1 MKSLVVFAA
10 DPLKNYLEKGELKE
24 RYWNP
29 HEIFSEIHVISF
41 CDYDV
46 DGEKVQ
52 TLFGKADVFVH
63 AIGRPSLLNFP
74 LLCYKAKKI
83 IGQIKPDLIRGQ
95 GLWHAGSIAAY
106 CGHSLSIPTVVSVHT
121 NRNMQRKLYPSIR
134 LKLIK
139 ILEWYTIR
147 RAKVLLTVSNYLRNH
162 IKQRSGQLVFTSY
175 NRVYGDQFDHR
186 RNYSVNGRRYRLLTV
201 MRLDYP
207 KDPFTI
213 INSIQSICDAD
224 LTIVGQGEF
233 KSELI
238 MLVNEL
244 GLTDRVQFIDAI
256 PNNQIHNLYS
266 EADIFLMATHFEGFC
281 IPVLE
286 AMASGLPV
294 VSCATDPIPE
304 LLGDTGLITK
314 HDSHS
319 FKESIV
325 RLMRDKDFRQ
335 SLGKS
340 AKKRAHKMDGSLME
354 DREFKLFKTLMC
366 RKENEIRSLCENK
379 IAEFAL

>member
-46 DGEKVQ
+46 DGDKVR

-63 AIGRPSLLNFP
+63 AIGKPSLLNFP
-74 LLCYKAKKI
+74 LLFYKAKRI
-83 IGQIKPDLIRGQ
+83 IGKIKPDLIRGQ

-121 NRNMQRKLYPSIR
+121 NRNMQRKLYPNIR

-147 RAKVLLTVSNYLRNH
+147 RAKVLLTVSNYLRDH
-162 IKQRSGQLVFTSY
+162 IKQRGGQLVFTSY
-175 NRVYGDQFDHR
+175 NRVYGDQFDHS
-186 RNYSVNGRRYRLLTV
+186 RNYSVKGRRFKLLTV

-233 KSELI
+233 KSELTI
-238 MLVNEL
+238 LVNDL
-244 GLTDRVQFIDAI
+244 GLTDRVQFVDAI

-266 EADIFLMATHFEGFC
+266 EADIFLMATYFEGFC

-314 HDSHS
+314 QDSHS

-325 RLMRDKDFRQ
+325 RLMRDKDFRE

-354 DREFKLFKTLMC
+354 DREIKLFKTLMC
-366 RKENEIRSLCENK
+366 RQENEIRSLCENK
-379 IAEFAL
+379 IADFAL

>member
-1 MKSLVVFAA
+1 MKSLVVLAA

-74 LLCYKAKKI
+74 LLCYKAKRI
-83 IGQIKPDLIRGQ
+83 IGKIKPDLIRGQ

-106 CGHSLSIPTVVSVHT
+106 CGNSLSIPTVVSVHT

-186 RNYSVNGRRYRLLTV
+186 RNYSVNGRRFKLLTV

-379 IAEFAL
+379 IADFAL